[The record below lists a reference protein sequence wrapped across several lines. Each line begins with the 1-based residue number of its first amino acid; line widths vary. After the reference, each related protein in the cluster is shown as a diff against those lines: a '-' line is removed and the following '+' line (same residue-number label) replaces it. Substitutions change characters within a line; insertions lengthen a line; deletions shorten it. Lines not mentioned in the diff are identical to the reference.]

1 MFLPAIINFIVFVI
15 DSNSDNP
22 KEITVKNADKAGSVK
37 LPSPDKGGNWKQEIP
52 IFQYPW

>member
-37 LPSPDKGGNWKQEIP
+37 LPSPDKGGN
-52 IFQYPW
+52 